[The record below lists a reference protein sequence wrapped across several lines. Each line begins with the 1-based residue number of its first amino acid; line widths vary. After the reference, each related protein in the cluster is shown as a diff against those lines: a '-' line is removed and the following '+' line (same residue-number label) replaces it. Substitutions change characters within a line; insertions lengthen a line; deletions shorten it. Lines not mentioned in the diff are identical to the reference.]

1 MVPERGRLSKNVG
14 HGLEVLKDWKCATP
28 TTDVD
33 DRVRA
38 ASILGEPDEGEKCQ
52 LSAKLVGGGRV
63 WPVPPFPPPIE
74 LPPPQ
79 PTSIAR
85 DRLTAKRNQEDRI
98 NVS

>member
-63 WPVPPFPPPIE
+63 WPVPPFPPPIG
-74 LPPPQ
+74 LPPQ
-79 PTSIAR
+79 PTRTVR
-85 DRLTAKRNQEDRI
+85 DRFTAKRNQEDRM
-98 NVS
+98 NLS